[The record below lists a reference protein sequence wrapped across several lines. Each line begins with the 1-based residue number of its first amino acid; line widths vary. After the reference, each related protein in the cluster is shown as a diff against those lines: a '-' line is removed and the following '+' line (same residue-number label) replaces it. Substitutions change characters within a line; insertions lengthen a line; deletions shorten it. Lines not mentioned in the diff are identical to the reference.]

1 MIKRNIIKIKKEIK
15 NGYEIDALA
24 VTDYFKIL
32 VKHSLSF
39 LQQFISNKMFL
50 FFILRNLKNTS
61 FPHSSKIY

>member
-15 NGYEIDALA
+15 NGYEIDALP

-32 VKHSLSF
+32 VEHSLSF
-39 LQQFISNKMFL
+39 LQHFISNKMFL

-61 FPHSSKIY
+61 FPH